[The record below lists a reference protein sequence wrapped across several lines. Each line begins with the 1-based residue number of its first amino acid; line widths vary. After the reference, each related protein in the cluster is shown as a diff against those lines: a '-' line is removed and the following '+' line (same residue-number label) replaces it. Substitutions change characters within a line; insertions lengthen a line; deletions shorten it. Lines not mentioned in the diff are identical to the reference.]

1 MMSSRKTDDKKP
13 PTPMCSLACDNK
25 IALMNQISLHT
36 PTKRVCITREQK
48 RLQAKRR
55 KRREWEAFQRNI
67 ARTTAAAVS
76 MQEQVKESPQRNVF
90 VLY

>member
-1 MMSSRKTDDKKP
+1 MTPTRK
-13 PTPMCSLACDNK
+13 MCSLACDKK
-25 IALMNQISLHT
+25 IALMNQISLCT

-67 ARTTAAAVS
+67 ARATAAAVTI
-76 MQEQVKESPQRNVF
+76 QEQVSSSQLRNMF
-90 VLY
+90 LLY